1 MSELLDGNHAAKTVI
16 RRLRFSVVVWII
28 IASFQ
33 ILIGLPLILVGYGFS
48 MIACG
53 GWNIY
58 ASISR
63 IKFINELKENPQ
75 MIYPY
80 YSTRA
85 CLDHTLIFLGINLL
99 FGGFIGVIAS
109 VYDLLIRHYVVTHAE
124 ELTIGLGMEDY
135 YGEL

>member
-1 MSELLDGNHAAKTVI
+1 MSTVLDGNAAAKTVI

-28 IASFQ
+28 IASLQ

-53 GWNIY
+53 AWNIY

-63 IKFINELKENPQ
+63 IKLINEFKENPQ
-75 MIYPY
+75 IIYPY
-80 YSTRA
+80 YAAKS
-85 CLDHTLIFLGINLL
+85 CLNNTLIFLGINLL
-99 FGGFIGVIAS
+99 FGGVIGVFAS
-109 VYDLLIRHYVVTHAE
+109 VYDLLLRHYVVTHSE
-124 ELTIGLGMEDY
+124 ELTLGLGVEDF